1 MERKISLFIDAK
13 LLATNEDALKHI
25 VRLFSELEEKG
36 FLKESRIVFDSTQD
50 DEIKEILDRHI
61 APSFYSNPEIQ

>member
-25 VRLFSELEEKG
+25 VRLLSELEEKG

-50 DEIKEILDRHI
+50 DEIGKGACD
-61 APSFYSNPEIQ
+61 